1 MRPPTLQPW
10 SLEERMSSDDGQY
23 TIEELRAMTG
33 EERLQIAMRMTD
45 EARRGIAERFRAE
58 HPGCAEWE
66 VKLELLRYSF
76 APEPVP
82 AAVEAAMREYG
93 ERGAAVRRN
102 FRSAE

>member
-1 MRPPTLQPW
+1 V
-10 SLEERMSSDDGQY
+10 LEEGMSLHETGY
-23 TIEELRAMTG
+23 TLDELRAMTG
-33 EERLQIAMRMTD
+33 EERMQIVFRKSD
-45 EARRGIAERFRAE
+45 ELRRSIAERFRAE

-93 ERGAAVRRN
+93 ERRGDDRDRR
-102 FRSAE
+102 S